1 MITSLIKNVL
11 IPEKFGNYYLLS
23 QRVIGFVITKSA
35 VHATQLLMHGRG
47 VTFERFFMEAIP
59 TDPTIAFADRVA
71 LAIKTILSQADRYD
85 AVRTSLQSSTAIFK
99 NLTLPFL
106 DHEKISMVLNY
117 EIEPYLPFPTT
128 DAVIDFIITKSNKEL
143 KSSDVLV
150 CAVQKSHIAEHLSY
164 FKAAGITPDA
174 ITIDLFDVYG
184 FYRLLPNYKDLK
196 GTVALVDISFNFTSI
211 AYLIDGQ
218 LMLLRTLPKGITFW
232 AKTIAQ
238 SLTLTPQDTLEKIIR
253 FGLDKTSEEQ
263 YGKAITDTVGV
274 YLQDI
279 KFTLDSFAAQTP
291 QPKELH
297 KILLLGDG
305 AEIPH
310 ITTFFTEH
318 LGTKC
323 EEFDTNAILKVQ
335 HYSLKKGKKIPQT
348 ETVSL
353 STALITP
360 IMNHFNLLKQEFAP
374 THDTLFTKQS
384 ITALVLLGTI
394 FVSLVGVNFIRVS
407 RLNKE
412 VTASEQEVLSTL
424 KKLGLSNAKSLSVA
438 LREAEEK
445 VSEEEA
451 IWFAFSQQTRV
462 SFLKYLEKLSVA
474 IDRKALGLKITKF
487 IITQQEPSSLTL
499 EGEVKDFEA
508 LKVLEREL
516 KNTNLFLTIPS
527 LQTTKFNVQM
537 PLKKN
542 NGVAS

>member
-1 MITSLIKNVL
+1 MIASVLKNIF
-11 IPEKFGNYYLLS
+11 IPAKFGNYYLLS

-35 VHATQLLMHGRG
+35 VHATQLLMHGRN
-47 VTFERFFMEAIP
+47 VTFEKFFMEAIP

-71 LAIKTILSQADRYD
+71 LAIKTILTQADRYD
-85 AVRTSLQSSTAIFK
+85 AIRTSLQSSTAIFK

-106 DHEKISMVLNY
+106 EHEKITMVLNY
-117 EIEPYLPFPTT
+117 EIEPYLPFPTSE
-128 DAVIDFIITKSNKEL
+128 AVIDFIITKSNKEQ
-143 KSSDVLV
+143 KSSEVLV
-150 CAVQKSHIAEHLSY
+150 CAVQKSHLVEHLSY
-164 FKAAGITPDA
+164 FTAAGITPDVV
-174 ITIDLFDVYG
+174 TIDLFDVYG
-184 FYRLLPNYKDLK
+184 FYCLLPNYKDLK
-196 GTVALVDISFNFTSI
+196 GAVALVDISFNFTSI
-211 AYLIDGQ
+211 AYLTDGQ
-218 LMLLRTLPKGITFW
+218 LTLLRTLPKGITSW

-263 YGKAITDTVGV
+263 YGKAIAETVGS

-291 QPKELH
+291 HAKELN

-305 AEIPH
+305 AELPH

-318 LGTKC
+318 LGIPC
-323 EEFDTNAILKVQ
+323 QEFDTNAILKVP
-335 HYSLKKGKKIPQT
+335 HYSLKKGKKIPQS

-353 STALITP
+353 STALATP
-360 IMNHFNLLKQEFAP
+360 VMRHFNLLKQEFAP
-374 THDTLFTKQS
+374 TNFTLFTKQV
-384 ITALVLLGTI
+384 ITALVLLACI
-394 FVSLVGVNFIRVS
+394 FASILGVNFMRIS

-424 KKLGLSNAKSLSVA
+424 KKLGLANAKSLPVA

-445 VSEEEA
+445 VSEEET

-474 IDRKALGLKITKF
+474 IDRKALGLKIIKL

-542 NGVAS
+542 GVAS